1 MQNLIK
7 YIGIPY
13 APRGRTMNGADCW
26 GICLLFYKEMT
37 GLSLPDYFY
46 TEAEIQT
53 AMERQ
58 IALEAEDGSRW
69 EAIEKGQEQA
79 GDILLFNVSSHQ
91 VHCGILVDPLRRD
104 FLHSFPGRNSCI
116 ERLDSVVWANRY
128 QKARRWLTQ

>member
-1 MQNLIK
+1 MHNLVK

-13 APRGRTMNGADCW
+13 SPRGRTMDSADCW

-37 GLSLPDYFY
+37 GNSLPDYFY
-46 TEAEIQT
+46 TEAEIQV

-58 IALEAEDGSRW
+58 IAIEAEDLSRW
-69 EAIEKGQEQA
+69 EAVEKGQEQV

-91 VHCGILVDPLRRD
+91 VHCGIMVDPVKRD

-116 ERLDSVVWANRY
+116 ERLDSVVWSNRY
-128 QKARRWLTQ
+128 KRARRWLTQ